1 MKKRNEGR
9 GSVQRTHKL
18 QPSSINCRFQNHL
31 LFEQVISP
39 YRRRQRGVT
48 IAPIMIIDSNPPP
61 LLYRSFYHSIYIYIY
76 IYGNKNVFHTTKTTF
91 DSWSRIQRV
100 LHLYHKYLYNT
111 VNGDK
116 AIFLLLLEKSLF
128 FFFQSSPLLSRSK
141 ERKKLINFNSNFKRK
156 RLIEFTIKAARY
168 LIGE

>member
-1 MKKRNEGR
+1 MKERNEGR

-61 LLYRSFYHSIYIYIY
+61 LLYRSFHHSIYIYMET
-76 IYGNKNVFHTTKTTF
+76 KVF
-91 DSWSRIQRV
+91 SIQRKQRSIPGAESNECFT
-100 LHLYHKYLYNT
+100 YIISTFITRSTEIKRFFSSSWKN
-111 VNGDK
+111 
-116 AIFLLLLEKSLF
+116 LF
-128 FFFQSSPLLSRSK
+128 FFFFNRPPCCRARREERSLSILIPISSASGWLNLQLKPRA
-141 ERKKLINFNSNFKRK
+141 I
-156 RLIEFTIKAARY
+156 
-168 LIGE
+168 

>member
-1 MKKRNEGR
+1 MKERNEGR

-61 LLYRSFYHSIYIYIY
+61 LLYRSFHHSIYIYMET
-76 IYGNKNVFHTTKTTF
+76 KVF
-91 DSWSRIQRV
+91 SIQRKQRSIPGAESNECFTYIISTFITRSTEIKRFFSSSWKN
-100 LHLYHKYLYNT
+100 L
-111 VNGDK
+111 
-116 AIFLLLLEKSLF
+116 FFSF
-128 FFFQSSPLLSRSK
+128 FFFSIVPLVVALEGKK
-141 ERKKLINFNSNFKRK
+141 EAYQF
-156 RLIEFTIKAARY
+156 
-168 LIGE
+168 

>member
-1 MKKRNEGR
+1 MKERNEGR

-61 LLYRSFYHSIYIYIY
+61 LLYRSFHHSIYIYMET
-76 IYGNKNVFHTTKTTF
+76 KVF
-91 DSWSRIQRV
+91 SIQRKQRSIPGTTNESFT
-100 LHLYHKYLYNT
+100 YIIITFITRSTEIKRFFSSSWKN
-111 VNGDK
+111 
-116 AIFLLLLEKSLF
+116 LF
-128 FFFQSSPLLSRSK
+128 FFFSIVPLVVALEGKK
-141 ERKKLINFNSNFKRK
+141 EAYQF
-156 RLIEFTIKAARY
+156 
-168 LIGE
+168 

>member
-1 MKKRNEGR
+1 MKERNEGR

-76 IYGNKNVFHTTKTTF
+76 METKVF
-91 DSWSRIQRV
+91 SIQRKQRSIPGTTNESFTYIIITFITRSTEIKRFFSSSWKN
-100 LHLYHKYLYNT
+100 L
-111 VNGDK
+111 
-116 AIFLLLLEKSLF
+116 FFSF
-128 FFFQSSPLLSRSK
+128 FFFSIVPLVVALEGKK
-141 ERKKLINFNSNFKRK
+141 EAYQF
-156 RLIEFTIKAARY
+156 
-168 LIGE
+168 

>member
-1 MKKRNEGR
+1 MKERNEGR

-61 LLYRSFYHSIYIYIY
+61 LLYRSFHHSIYIYMET
-76 IYGNKNVFHTTKTTF
+76 KVF
-91 DSWSRIQRV
+91 SIQRKQRSIPGTTNESFT
-100 LHLYHKYLYNT
+100 YIIITFITRSTEIKRFFSSSWKN
-111 VNGDK
+111 
-116 AIFLLLLEKSLF
+116 LF
-128 FFFQSSPLLSRSK
+128 FFFFNRPPCCRARREERSLSILIPISSAS
-141 ERKKLINFNSNFKRK
+141 
-156 RLIEFTIKAARY
+156 
-168 LIGE
+168 G

>member
-1 MKKRNEGR
+1 MKERNEGR

-61 LLYRSFYHSIYIYIY
+61 LLYRSFHHSIYIY
-76 IYGNKNVFHTTKTTF
+76 IYGNKSVFHTTKTTF
-91 DSWSRIQRV
+91 DSWNHQRI
-100 LHLYHKYLYNT
+100 LHLYHNYLYNT

-128 FFFQSSPLLSRSK
+128 FFFLFFNRPPCCRARREERSLSILIPISSASGWLNLQLKPRA
-141 ERKKLINFNSNFKRK
+141 I
-156 RLIEFTIKAARY
+156 
-168 LIGE
+168 

>member
-1 MKKRNEGR
+1 MKERNEGR

-61 LLYRSFYHSIYIYIY
+61 LLYRSFHHSIYIYMET
-76 IYGNKNVFHTTKTTF
+76 KVF
-91 DSWSRIQRV
+91 SIQRKQRSIPGAESTNEFFTYIIITFITRSTEIKRFFSSSWKN
-100 LHLYHKYLYNT
+100 L
-111 VNGDK
+111 
-116 AIFLLLLEKSLF
+116 FFSF
-128 FFFQSSPLLSRSK
+128 FFFSIVPLVVALEGKK
-141 ERKKLINFNSNFKRK
+141 EAYQF
-156 RLIEFTIKAARY
+156 
-168 LIGE
+168 